1 MTKEERFD
9 AFIEEVGALTNT
21 EKCCTEYPTYITNM
35 STWVKSGGERP
46 HKPNP

>member
-9 AFIEEVGALTNT
+9 AFIEELKELTAA
-21 EKCCTEYPTYITNM
+21 EKCCTDYPPYVDNM
-35 STWVKSGGERP
+35 DTWVKFGGERP